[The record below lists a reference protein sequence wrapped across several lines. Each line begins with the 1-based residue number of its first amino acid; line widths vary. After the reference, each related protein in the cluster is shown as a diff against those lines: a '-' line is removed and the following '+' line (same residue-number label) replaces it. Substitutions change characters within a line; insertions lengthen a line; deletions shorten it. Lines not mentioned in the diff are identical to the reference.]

1 MTRVAIYA
9 RFSSDKQNESSL
21 ADQVRDCR
29 RYAAEKGWNVVKV
42 FQDAAMSGS
51 SDNRPGYQAMLAE
64 AKRGQFDIMLT
75 ESMDRLSR
83 RLADT
88 AELHDVLR
96 FHNIGLFTKA
106 QGEMGKIHVAV
117 FGMFAEQYID
127 DLRDKTKRGQ
137 RGRIEAG
144 KSAGGIAFGYIAL
157 PGGDRGIDEA
167 EAETVRRIFRDY
179 AAGVGPRELAATL
192 NRECTPGPRGRPWKD
207 TTIRGHRHRGSG
219 LLNNELYIGRL
230 VWGRTEYRKNPSTGK
245 RVARAIDKSELVVS
259 DRPDLRI
266 VSDELWQAVRRRQE
280 ASFHAM
286 PRDSDGNPLNRLH
299 RKKHVLSGLICCGV
313 CGGPMAITAK
323 DRYGCSTYRANRGC
337 TNSQTIPREHVEQ
350 RVLGGLKERLFDTE
364 LVGEFIDEFQKQVRT
379 ARKRQIETVKRSQSR
394 LNDLN
399 TMIEKLVD
407 TIASGLS
414 SPAVLDRLVAL
425 EREKAELRIQVGN
438 TASEANI
445 MPLPNMADIY
455 KRRIVRLI
463 DGLEDPAV
471 RKESIGII
479 QSMIA
484 SVLVTPQA
492 QGFDIDVVGEIGAIL
507 ALVDG
512 KQKLPDAEHPGSS
525 LSVVAGAGFEPAA
538 FRL

>member
-1 MTRVAIYA
+1 M
-9 RFSSDKQNESSL
+9 L
-21 ADQVRDCR
+21 AD
-29 RYAAEKGWNVVKV
+29 
-42 FQDAAMSGS
+42 
-51 SDNRPGYQAMLAE
+51 
-64 AKRGQFDIMLT
+64 AKTGHFEIILS

-83 RLADT
+83 RLADN
-88 AELHDVLR
+88 AQLHDVLT
-96 FHNIGLFTKA
+96 FHQIRLFTKA
-106 QGEMGKIHVAV
+106 QGEITKIQVAF
-117 FGMFAEQYID
+117 FGMMAEQYID

-137 RGRIEAG
+137 RGRVEAG
-144 KSAGGIAFGYIAL
+144 KSAGGLAFGYTVL

-192 NRECTPGPRGRPWKD
+192 NKECVPGPRGKPWKD
-207 TTIRGHRHRGSG
+207 TTIRGHRHRGTG
-219 LLNNELYIGRL
+219 LLNNQLYVGQL

-245 RVARAIDKSELVVS
+245 RVARAIDKSELVVT

-266 VSDELWQAVRRRQE
+266 VSDELWDAVRRRQE
-280 ASFHAM
+280 ESFHVM
-286 PRDSDGNPLNRLH
+286 PRNSEGNPLNRLH
-299 RKKHVLSGLICCGV
+299 RKMHALSGLIRCGV

-337 TNSQTIPREHVEQ
+337 SNGKTIPRDQVEE

-455 KRRIVRLI
+455 KRRIVR
-463 DGLEDPAV
+463 
-471 RKESIGII
+471 RKR
-479 QSMIA
+479 
-484 SVLVTPQA
+484 QA
-492 QGFDIDVVGEIGAIL
+492 ETVQG
-507 ALVDG
+507 
-512 KQKLPDAEHPGSS
+512 
-525 LSVVAGAGFEPAA
+525 
-538 FRL
+538 R